1 MNVPRGLEA
10 RAPNPVAKAS
20 LRWLIDHLANI
31 YGPAPDPFPTDAFE
45 LVLWENVAYLV
56 DDERRRK
63 AFEALRRS
71 IGTSPQQLLYASQD
85 QLFEVSRHGILAQHF
100 ATKLRSAAEIAWTEF
115 GGNLDEVLDRPTAA
129 AKRALRRFPG
139 VGEPGAEKILLYNR
153 RHPFLAPES
162 NGLRVLVRFGICP
175 ADESYAATYAAA
187 RSAAQNELGDDFDA
201 LIAARYYLRTH
212 GRTVCWRSHPEC
224 PMCAVQR
231 ECLFPG
237 APDEAHSRDA

>member
-1 MNVPRGLEA
+1 MSAPRGLEA
-10 RAPNPVAKAS
+10 RAPSSVSKPS
-20 LRWLIDHLANI
+20 LRWLIDHLASI
-31 YGPAPDPFPTDAFE
+31 HGPAPEPFPTDPFE
-45 LVLWENVAYLV
+45 LILWENVAYLV

-71 IGTSPQQLLYASQD
+71 IGTGPQQLLYASQD

-115 GGNLDEVLDRPTAA
+115 GGSLDQVLDKPAPA

-139 VGEPGAEKILLYNR
+139 IGEPGAEKILLYNR

-175 ADESYAATYAAA
+175 AGDSYANTYAAA
-187 RSAAQNELGDDFDA
+187 RAVAQTELGDDFDA

-212 GRTVCWRSHPEC
+212 GRLVCWRSAPD
-224 PMCAVQR
+224 CATCSVQR
-231 ECLFPG
+231 ECLFPE
-237 APDEAHSRDA
+237 APDEGHSNRA